1 MRLAQIAA
9 FDNADGKS
17 EAAPVFALRVAA
29 PLGPGHQRV
38 HLPTGG
44 VCASEGLAVLTT
56 FKGINAVE
64 AHLNT
69 AHAQAIAGCALRF
82 ASEGL
87 GGRLGEL

>member
-1 MRLAQIAA
+1 M
-9 FDNADGKS
+9 
-17 EAAPVFALRVAA
+17 
-29 PLGPGHQRV
+29 
-38 HLPTGG
+38 
-44 VCASEGLAVLTT
+44 LTT